1 MDSQRTESADDILA
15 LASITGPI
23 PLDVVAEVTGRSE
36 EEVAAE
42 IDSLASEGALTVTR
56 SGISDGSSAIPQGRM
71 SVLARKLAEAL
82 DRRDAPAELQAHARF
97 EAGDSQAAYRLFR
110 DALATGTVDER
121 PGLVDAALEAGLDAR
136 VDPGELADLYVRRA
150 RYRRNRGEG
159 ADARADL
166 AAAVPHL
173 DGEQL
178 VDALAFAAAIED
190 DLQHP
195 ADAERTVA
203 MAMLVAANDA
213 FPDKLG
219 SLSTFHGR
227 VLSRVGFERE
237 ADDAFERGMEL
248 IDRHG
253 TDIQKFYS
261 AINRAWTD
269 LDRGWVQRAENGF
282 SVARDRAATIED
294 SVSVADK
301 DIYLAR
307 AKFGTGDAVGALEA
321 LAAAQVVAAET
332 GAVALEFL
340 SAIARAEGDIAF
352 HRTTQA
358 AESTAR
364 LQEIVDESFPAWVN
378 RSASLRARALLLA
391 GNRSDARAVVATG
404 LAATPA
410 GANGIRIRTELE
422 ALQMAAGDTW
432 DARRAADLGDKLVQS
447 GWLGTAAWFLTER
460 CRREKNTDLGRI
472 AAAMAHR
479 LGNPMLAADA
489 IEAAGAWDQ
498 PQAGPVSLAIQRV
511 ARTVPDDW
519 RSEWE
524 ALPQI
529 QHGLTV
535 EFEQVTATD
544 ADLLADLDAALAA
557 AGLGGTETV
566 LSPSQR
572 RAAGLVTGAPSRTA
586 SIARWVAP
594 LIGAAVV
601 AAVVAVMFAPDAQE
615 PAVVSI
621 PPPATFVPPTT
632 IPEIEDTRI
641 PTPEGLLGQSPFA
654 GGDSRN
660 AVYDAAI
667 GEPIGFYWAR
677 NVTGF
682 VRADPV
688 LRGKTLFV
696 GTSEGFVSALDITK
710 DGGSIWETDFGSAIE
725 SSFTSDLV
733 SFDQGGQSRPFVL
746 FSNQDGVLT
755 MRNIDDTR
763 GVAWEADLGSPT
775 VGPPLVRLEY
785 VIAATEEGVLHK
797 YRGSDGTEIG
807 RYPAEGVVEGGFV
820 EPIAAADGVIYAA
833 AGDGVVKLVDEET
846 LTEICQVD
854 LGAGAEVTTHPVVAE
869 GRWFVGSSTTAIFSY
884 QQGACSP
891 SGGIPAF
898 QIDVQIG
905 FAPVVVDGVMWTAAD
920 ELFLPIDISNGTA
933 EFVVPLGATIT
944 SPPVA
949 VGDLIL
955 VGATRGSSNE
965 LIAISRSQQEAVWTW
980 PLRGTLRTRP
990 TVGDGVIIVAT
1001 DQDIIA
1007 IAVPAE

>member
-1 MDSQRTESADDILA
+1 MDSQRTEFADDILA
-15 LASITGPI
+15 IASITGPI
-23 PLDVVAEVTGRSE
+23 PIEVVAAVTSRPE
-36 EEVAAE
+36 AEVAAE
-42 IDSLASEGALTVTR
+42 VDALASDGSLSVTR
-56 SGISDGSSAIPQGRM
+56 SGISDGSSTIPQGRK
-71 SVLARKLAEAL
+71 SVLARKLADAL
-82 DRRDAPAELQAHARF
+82 SERSAPAELQAHAQF

-121 PGLVDAALEAGLDAR
+121 PALVDAALEAGIDAR
-136 VDPGELADLYVRRA
+136 VEARDLADLHVRRA

-159 ADARADL
+159 ADARSDL

-173 DGEQL
+173 QGEQL

-203 MAMLVAANDA
+203 MAMLVAADDKLL
-213 FPDKLG
+213 DKLG

-282 SVARDRAATIED
+282 SVARDRAASIED

-301 DIYLAR
+301 DVYLAR
-307 AKFGTGDAVGALEA
+307 AKFGTGDAAGALES
-321 LAAAQVVAAET
+321 LAAARRVGEET

-340 SAIARAEGDIAF
+340 SAIAQAEGDIAF
-352 HRTTQA
+352 HRTTEA
-358 AESTAR
+358 SESTAR
-364 LQEIVDESFPAWVN
+364 LQAIVDASFPAWVN
-378 RSASLRARALLLA
+378 RSATLRARALLLA
-391 GNRSDARAVVATG
+391 GDRSGARAVVGTG
-404 LAATPA
+404 LDATPP

-422 ALQMAAGDTW
+422 ALQMAAADTW

-460 CRREKNTDLGRI
+460 CRREKNVDLGRI

-479 LGNPMLAADA
+479 LGNPMLAAGA
-489 IEAAGAWDQ
+489 IEAAGSWDQ
-498 PQAGPVSLAIQRV
+498 PEAGPVSLAIQRIS
-511 ARTVPDDW
+511 RTVPDEW
-519 RSEWE
+519 RPDWE
-524 ALPQI
+524 ALPEVR
-529 QHGLTV
+529 HALAV
-535 EFEQVTATD
+535 EFEQVAATD
-544 ADLLADLDAALAA
+544 ADLLAGLDAALAA

-572 RAAGLVTGAPSRTA
+572 HAAGLVTGAPSRTA

-594 LIGAAVV
+594 LVAAALV
-601 AAVVAVMFAPDAQE
+601 AAVVAVVFAPETPDVAPIE
-615 PAVVSI
+615 I
-621 PPPATFVPPTT
+621 PPPATFVLPTT
-632 IPEIEDTRI
+632 IPEIEDTLI
-641 PTPEGLLGQSPFA
+641 PTPEDLLGQSPFA
-654 GGDSRN
+654 GGDARN
-660 AVYDAAI
+660 AVYDVAI
-667 GEPIGFYWAR
+667 GEPAGFYWR
-677 NVTGF
+677 RVVTGF

-688 LRGKTLFV
+688 LRGKSLFV
-696 GTSEGFVSALDITK
+696 GTSEGFVSALDISN
-710 DGGSIWETDFGSAIE
+710 DGGSIWETDFGGAVE
-725 SSFTSDLV
+725 SSFTSDQV

-746 FSNQDGVLT
+746 FSTEDGVLT
-755 MRNIDDTR
+755 MRNLDDTR
-763 GVAWEADLGSPT
+763 GVAWDVDLGAPT

-785 VIAATEEGVLHK
+785 VIAATEDGILYK
-797 YRGSDGTEIG
+797 LRGSDGAEIT
-807 RYPAEGVVEGGFV
+807 RFPVEGSLEGGIV
-820 EPIAAADGVIYAA
+820 QPIAAADGVIYAA
-833 AGDGVVKLVDEET
+833 AADGVITLIDEET
-846 LTEICQVD
+846 LTEICQVQ

-869 GRWFVGSSTTAIFSY
+869 GRWFVGTSTTAIFAY

-891 SGGIPAF
+891 SGGIPAY

-905 FAPVVVDGVMWTAAD
+905 FAPIVVDGVMWTAAD

-933 EFVVPLGATIT
+933 EFVVPLEATIT

-965 LIAISRSQQEAVWTW
+965 LIAISRSQREAVWRW
-980 PLRGTLRTRP
+980 PLEGALRTRP
-990 TVGDGVIIVAT
+990 MVGDGVIIVAT

-1007 IAVPAE
+1007 IAVPAG